1 MVKSDIQT
9 TFNAYIEGATALH
22 FSWNQ
27 LQNAEDRLGCV
38 DGQIIGTG
46 RPDYTQS
53 STEYN
58 LFVGDKNFLLIDIPG
73 IEGDEGKYREA
84 IKNSLAKYPQI

>member
-22 FSWNQ
+22 ASWNK
-27 LQNAEDRLGCV
+27 LQNAEDQLGCV

-53 STEYN
+53 STKYN

-73 IEGDEGKYREA
+73 IEGDEGKICTYADHGLR
-84 IKNSLAKYPQI
+84 